1 MTIEFPLSRV
11 ILFVA
16 GTSAGY
22 LVMALSA
29 TVYFYNRK
37 YHVNRVFSIYVLL
50 LSAWMI
56 LGGFNVFIPLWET
69 RIALFQMMLS
79 AFSGALFFLFS
90 RSLADTKKPFRRYDV
105 LWFLPPLFIAFH
117 NGVAIAAPEM
127 PYLFSH
133 SVSIV
138 GLKLYLEP
146 GALYYIH
153 FFTVLAGH
161 AAGGAVVISASRRE
175 TNRLYKKRNNILLL
189 ALLTV
194 SVGSFATYHI
204 FVLTGL
210 PAPVLLLHPLLAVT
224 MIIAGYSLL
233 ATRAWKLEQLLE
245 IIKTDEKLLRNQI
258 DEIKQISCTDPL
270 TRIYNRNMLYDELD
284 NAISRAL
291 RYNEPFSIII
301 FDIDYFKAVND
312 RYGHLTGDDVLVE
325 LTGIVK
331 PLLRKNDLFARW
343 GGEEFIVLAPHTTL
357 WGAKDLAE
365 KIRKR
370 IYRHAFATIGR
381 LSCSFG
387 VCQFDTTCT
396 QKELIK
402 RADNALYRAKTQGR
416 NRICLH
422 IGESEFMTAENDEW
436 VPPAHNKKA
445 SA

>member
-37 YHVNRVFSIYVLL
+37 YHVNRVFSIYALL
-50 LSAWMI
+50 LSVWI
-56 LGGFNVFIPLWET
+56 VLGGFNIFIPVWET
-69 RIALFQMMLS
+69 RIALIQMALS
-79 AFSGALFFLFS
+79 SFSGALFFLFS
-90 RSLADTKKPFRRYDV
+90 RSLAGTEKQFRRYDV
-105 LWFLPPLFIAFH
+105 VWFLPPLFIAFH
-117 NGVAIAAPEM
+117 NGVAIVAPEL
-127 PYLFSH
+127 PYLLSH
-133 SVSIV
+133 SVAIV

-153 FFTVLAGH
+153 LITVLAGH
-161 AAGGAVVISASRRE
+161 AAGGVLVLRGSRRE
-175 TNRLYKKRNNILLL
+175 TNRLHKKRNNILLL
-189 ALLTV
+189 ALLT
-194 SVGSFATYHI
+194 GSAGCFATYHF

-210 PAPVLLLHPLLAVT
+210 PAPVLLLHPMLALT
-224 MIIAGYSLL
+224 IIITGYSLL
-233 ATRAWKLEQLLE
+233 ATRAWNIEQLLE
-245 IIKTDEKLLRNQI
+245 IIKTDENLLKKQI
-258 DEIKQISCTDPL
+258 DELKQISCTDPL
-270 TRIYNRNMLYDELD
+270 TLIYNRNMLYDELD

-370 IYRHAFATIGR
+370 IYKHTFATIGR

-387 VCQFDTTCT
+387 VSQFDTTCT

-422 IGESEFMTAENDEW
+422 IGESECVTAESEEW
-436 VPPAHNKKA
+436 VPQIHKKKA
-445 SA
+445 SG